1 MSEREIDEAV
11 SSRLQTGLGLYILD
25 IDLIRDLR
33 PDIIV
38 TQSLCAVCAPSE
50 NEIAQLLASLDYR
63 PDILYQTPH
72 SLSDIFDCLGELGRA
87 LGRRFKAME
96 LRAGAQRRFERILS
110 GVETVRHR
118 PRVFCMEWLDPVYCS
133 GHWVPEMVHLAG
145 GSDPLG
151 REGADSVRIDW
162 RQVLDWAPEV
172 LVLMS
177 CGYDLRKTLDR
188 TAALNAMPH
197 FDELPAVQNGR
208 VYAVDANSYFARPG
222 PRIVEGAE
230 LMAHLIH
237 PDRFGWNGPQN
248 AFQRIDW
255 SGAINL
261 SAKEAVH
268 AK

>member
-1 MSEREIDEAV
+1 
-11 SSRLQTGLGLYILD
+11 
-25 IDLIRDLR
+25 
-33 PDIIV
+33 
-38 TQSLCAVCAPSE
+38 
-50 NEIAQLLASLDYR
+50 
-63 PDILYQTPH
+63 
-72 SLSDIFDCLGELGRA
+72 
-87 LGRRFKAME
+87 
-96 LRAGAQRRFERILS
+96 
-110 GVETVRHR
+110 
-118 PRVFCMEWLDPVYCS
+118 MEWLDPVYCS

-172 LVLMS
+172 LVLMP

-237 PDRFGWNGPQN
+237 PD
-248 AFQRIDW
+248 
-255 SGAINL
+255 GAIDPSVPSEIGKNRAAWPDGTAL
-261 SAKEAVH
+261 TLLVPIVVMINNGGF
-268 AK
+268 